1 MKLFFRELL
10 RSFLVGLA
18 IFVVFLIIYFLN
30 GWNFTPQELWVD
42 FWETMLF
49 SVIIYLCNAASFI
62 FLMRKYDKQLFTRKY
77 IAFGVGGNILAS
89 IIGIF
94 LSRLVLKVLVHG
106 VPLGTFLLDER
117 PQDYYVSFLI
127 AVVVSILFY
136 AAYYYKFYK
145 EKQVKEQ
152 KIIAGS
158 ASARFDALKNQLD
171 PHFLF
176 NSLNVLTSLIEEDPD
191 QAQKFTTS
199 LSKVYRYVL
208 EQKNKDLVTV
218 DEELNFAKTYVR
230 LLKMRFED
238 SIVFEIPEKCS
249 QPEAKIVPLSLQLLL
264 ENAVKH
270 NVVTASKPLHIKVF
284 EEGGML
290 VVSNNLQEK
299 QVVKKSSGVGLQNIR
314 QRYGILTDR
323 EVSINKTATEFSV
336 ALPMLTQKYSV
347 LETQESY
354 IEEKRYIKAKERV
367 KAIKEFYGNLTAY
380 CIVIPFLWWINLRTT
395 DFLWAFFPTLGWGF
409 GVLAHGMEAFGYN
422 PLWGKRWQ
430 ERKIRELMEKDDF

>member
-30 GWNFTPQELWVD
+30 GLNFTPQELWVD

-62 FLMRKYDKQLFTRKY
+62 ILMRKYDKQLFTRKY
-77 IAFGVGGNILAS
+77 IALGVGGNILAS

-94 LSRLVLKVLVHG
+94 LSRLLLKVLVHRI
-106 VPLGTFLLDER
+106 PLGTFLLDER

-230 LLKMRFED
+230 LLKMRF
-238 SIVFEIPEKCS
+238 
-249 QPEAKIVPLSLQLLL
+249 
-264 ENAVKH
+264 
-270 NVVTASKPLHIKVF
+270 
-284 EEGGML
+284 
-290 VVSNNLQEK
+290 
-299 QVVKKSSGVGLQNIR
+299 
-314 QRYGILTDR
+314 
-323 EVSINKTATEFSV
+323 
-336 ALPMLTQKYSV
+336 
-347 LETQESY
+347 
-354 IEEKRYIKAKERV
+354 
-367 KAIKEFYGNLTAY
+367 
-380 CIVIPFLWWINLRTT
+380 
-395 DFLWAFFPTLGWGF
+395 
-409 GVLAHGMEAFGYN
+409 
-422 PLWGKRWQ
+422 
-430 ERKIRELMEKDDF
+430 

>member
-10 RSFLVGLA
+10 KSFLVGLA
-18 IFVVFLIIYFLN
+18 IFIVILIIYFLN
-30 GWNFTPQELWVD
+30 GLNFTPQELWVD

-62 FLMRKYDKQLFTRKY
+62 ILMRKYDKQLFTRKY
-77 IAFGVGGNILAS
+77 IALGVGGNILAS

-94 LSRLVLKVLVHG
+94 LSRLVLKVLVHRI
-106 VPLGTFLLDER
+106 PLGTFLLDER
-117 PQDYYVSFLI
+117 PEDYYVSFLI

-238 SIVFEIPEKCS
+238 SIVFEIPENSS

-284 EEGGML
+284 EKGGML